1 MNISAIIYTR
11 LSSSRL
17 KNKALIVIKKKHL
30 IEHVIEKTKKISLLN
45 KIVLAT
51 TKKKEDLVF
60 KKIAK
65 KNNIFFFRGS
75 NSNLIKRTIDC
86 CDKYKINFF
95 LRVCGDRPYFDYK
108 KINLIIKKIKQKKIF
123 FDFISSNFIKKVDEG
138 LTIEIINKKSLEKI
152 NKYKLSLLDKEHL
165 TKKFYDLKKSK
176 SFTFKKIDLP
186 KYYFLDLKHSV
197 DTLKDLARYRFIIS
211 NIKNDNNSIKKYIN
225 LSLEWKK
232 NNEF

>member
-30 IEHVIEKTKKISLLN
+30 IEHVIEKTKKISSLN

-75 NSNLIKRTIDC
+75 NLNLIKRTIDC

-108 KINLIIKKIKQKKIF
+108 KINLIIKKIKKKKTIF
-123 FDFISSNFIKKVDEG
+123 
-138 LTIEIINKKSLEKI
+138 
-152 NKYKLSLLDKEHL
+152 
-165 TKKFYDLKKSK
+165 
-176 SFTFKKIDLP
+176 
-186 KYYFLDLKHSV
+186 
-197 DTLKDLARYRFIIS
+197 
-211 NIKNDNNSIKKYIN
+211 
-225 LSLEWKK
+225 
-232 NNEF
+232 